1 MDLRVSFVIGQ
12 ALKMGIEI
20 IFLAILCRD
29 KMQNIYNK
37 VTKENIKPTIAT
49 VHVFG
54 TYLHNVDIINF
65 TNYLGHYLGNIKYS
79 IHTKYFI

>member
-1 MDLRVSFVIGQ
+1 
-12 ALKMGIEI
+12 
-20 IFLAILCRD
+20 
-29 KMQNIYNK
+29 MQNIYNK

-54 TYLHNVDIINF
+54 TYTYITW

-79 IHTKYFI
+79 IQ